1 MPPTRRGAWVRRWGP
16 WFVGLAILVVI
27 GTQVPFAQFTAS
39 IGEGPHLALAAVEIG
54 ITFLV
59 LCTDSVSTW
68 VGLLAVK
75 IRWPFAKVVAVRGAT
90 YLLFLVNYALGQGGF
105 GYYLYRGGE
114 PALRAVGSTLFLI
127 GTNLA
132 TLLLLTFGVW
142 AIAGAHDA
150 SPTMWWTL
158 VIGTAAFGL
167 YLVVI
172 ATKWSFLAR
181 RQVLAPLFDAG
192 LAGHAMAIVG
202 RVPHVIVVVLAH
214 WLAMR
219 VWGIDVPFVVAATMM
234 PAVALAAVLPISPAG
249 LGTTQVAMVYFF
261 RDYAPGATADDRA
274 ASLLA
279 FGIVH
284 FVYGVLAALIVGLV
298 CLPFAKRMGAV
309 SADDDGKIAASEPAA
324 SA

>member
-1 MPPTRRGAWVRRWGP
+1 MADAPVRRGKWIRQWGP

-27 GTQVPFAQFTAS
+27 GTQVPFAQFKAS
-39 IGEGPHLALAAVEIG
+39 IGHGPHITLALVEIA

-68 VGLLAVK
+68 IGMIALK
-75 IRWPFAKVVAVRGAT
+75 IRWPFKKVVAVRGAT

-105 GYYLYRGGE
+105 GYYLYRAGE
-114 PALRAVGSTLFLI
+114 PALRAVGATLFLI

-142 AIAGAHDA
+142 ALAGAQSTNPA
-150 SPTMWWTL
+150 MWWTL
-158 VIGTAAFGL
+158 VIGTIAFGV
-167 YLVVI
+167 YLVII
-172 ATKWSFLAR
+172 ATRIGFLAR
-181 RQVLAPLFDAG
+181 RQVLAPLFDAH
-192 LAGHAMAIVG
+192 LKGHALAIVG
-202 RVPHVIVVVLAH
+202 RIPHVVAVVLAH
-214 WLAMR
+214 WVAMR
-219 VWGIDVPFVVAATMM
+219 VWGIEVPFLVAATVM

-261 RDYAPGATADDRA
+261 RDYASGATADDRA

-284 FVYGVLAALIVGLV
+284 FVYGVLAALVVGLV
-298 CLPFAKRMGAV
+298 CLPLAKKMGAV
-309 SADDDGKIAASEPAA
+309 SADDDGKMA
-324 SA
+324 

>member
-1 MPPTRRGAWVRRWGP
+1 VASPSRASALIRRWGP

-27 GTQVPFAQFTAS
+27 GTQVPLAQFRAS
-39 IGEGPHLALAAVEIG
+39 IGQGPHLQLAAVEIL
-54 ITFLV
+54 ITFVV

-68 VGLLAVK
+68 IGMIALK
-75 IRWPFAKVVAVRGAT
+75 IRWPFAKVLAVRGAT

-105 GYYLYRGGE
+105 GYYLYRAGT

-142 AIAGAHDA
+142 AVAGGRSANQA
-150 SPTMWWTL
+150 MWWTL
-158 VIGTAAFGL
+158 VIGTGAFAA
-167 YLVVI
+167 YLAII
-172 ATKWSFLAR
+172 AARLPFLAQ

-192 LAGHAMAIVG
+192 IRGHALAIVG
-202 RVPHVIVVVLAH
+202 RIPHVTVVVLAH
-214 WLAMR
+214 WVAMR
-219 VWGIDVPFVVAATMM
+219 VWGIDVPFTVAATMM

-261 RDYAPGATADDRA
+261 RDYASGATADDRS

-284 FVYGVLAALIVGLV
+284 FVYGVLAALVVGFI

-309 SADDDGKIAASEPAA
+309 STSDDGKLEPAKPA
-324 SA
+324 T